1 MAFQFPLAIL
11 LRFRQSVERREELAL
26 QRISHEIVQCRQQID
41 RLDARIAEA
50 QKARTKA
57 LERPISAFQL
67 QSMLSEA
74 RLAVELRHSL
84 IDSLVPLEKK
94 RIEQLAVY
102 QAALRDRKILSEL
115 ESKRFEAYK
124 VEYERAQQKKV
135 DDIFA
140 ARAHRS

>member
-1 MAFQFPLAIL
+1 MAFRFPLAIL

-26 QRISHEIVQCRQQID
+26 QRISHEIVQCQRKID
-41 RLDARIAEA
+41 QLDARIAEA
-50 QKARTKA
+50 ERARTEA
-57 LERPISAFQL
+57 LKQPISAFQL
-67 QSMLSEA
+67 QSMLSDA
-74 RLAVELRHSL
+74 RLAVESRRTL
-84 IDSLVPLEKK
+84 IDLLVPLEKK

-115 ESKRFEAYK
+115 ESKRLEAYK
-124 VEYERAQQKKV
+124 IEKERTQQKQV